1 MISSGSILGFLHWS
15 TTYLELYIKPPMRMI
30 RTRKTRLV
38 KIFMAVLIFSPS
50 TF

>member
-1 MISSGSILGFLHWS
+1 MSSGSMGLVHGCAI
-15 TTYLELYIKPPMRMI
+15 YLELMMKPTMRMI
-30 RTRKTRLV
+30 RTRMTRLY